1 MATGSTSTG
10 EAVVVLLGSANRVS
24 GPREFNNAE
33 RHSGSPSRK
42 EDKNNAKGI
51 G

>member
-1 MATGSTSTG
+1 MGML
-10 EAVVVLLGSANRVS
+10 ESANRVS
-24 GPREFNNAE
+24 GPRELNNAE

-42 EDKNNAKGI
+42 EDKNCAKGI